1 MDCRSDAPGSNPVR
15 VILDC
20 FFPKL
25 LKRLRLSWTFYQ
37 AEISREMPCESHWE
51 GNVSLEYGDECYPHK
66 MSNSLLF
73 FYYPNYTLLYLP
85 KFCITIVFN
94 LSLGITV
101 RRPQRNWRQCK
112 ILGDKPR
119 CITGNEKMVNII
131 CALDTNQESK
141 IQVLKHHNDR

>member
-1 MDCRSDAPGSNPVR
+1 MLRDRILLVSSWIVFSLNYWRDLDFHEHFNKQKFQEKCLVR
-15 VILDC
+15 A
-20 FFPKL
+20 
-25 LKRLRLSWTFYQ
+25 T
-37 AEISREMPCESHWE
+37 EREMSVWSM
-51 GNVSLEYGDECYPHK
+51 G
-66 MSNSLLF
+66 MSAIRTKCPIHYYFL
-73 FYYPNYTLLYLP
+73 YYPNYTLLYLP

>member
-1 MDCRSDAPGSNPVR
+1 MLRDQILLVSSWIVFSLNYWRDLDFHEHFTKQKFQEKCLVR
-15 VILDC
+15 A
-20 FFPKL
+20 
-25 LKRLRLSWTFYQ
+25 T
-37 AEISREMPCESHWE
+37 EREMSVWSM
-51 GNVSLEYGDECYPHK
+51 G
-66 MSNSLLF
+66 MSAIRTKCPIHYYFL
-73 FYYPNYTLLYLP
+73 YYPNYTLLYLP

-141 IQVLKHHNDR
+141 IQVLKNHNDR

>member
-1 MDCRSDAPGSNPVR
+1 MDCRSDAPGSNPAR

-51 GNVSLEYGDECYPHK
+51 G
-66 MSNSLLF
+66 MSVWSMGMSAIRTKCPIHYYF
-73 FYYPNYTLLYLP
+73 FILPKLNLAHLP